1 MQLLILTWTSN
12 IQMSSTSVAAV
23 RRQPAVVTRMAAALR
38 HKVSAAQSINLGR
51 VHTTSRSVCRRF
63 LCGVRTHRKVKKG
76 CSRNHGSEG
85 TGLTT
90 VGEDIRIF
98 HHVTMKILTAQN
110 SVTILTTC
118 HRIWKST
125 LLVNVYTRKSV
136 QLIYLSSI
144 SNYIEVYLIQW
155 SRWTHL
161 QPASSV
167 WNRTNSIGHGP
178 SPCSSTVAIR

>member
-1 MQLLILTWTSN
+1 MSDIEFKFSMKLPLYLFCRRSQRGFQITNHQNCHGIRCNSEKKLLILTWTSN

-51 VHTTSRSVCRRF
+51 VHTASRSVCRRF
-63 LCGVRTHRKVKKG
+63 LCGEGTHRKVKKG

-118 HRIWKST
+118 HRI
-125 LLVNVYTRKSV
+125 
-136 QLIYLSSI
+136 
-144 SNYIEVYLIQW
+144 
-155 SRWTHL
+155 
-161 QPASSV
+161 
-167 WNRTNSIGHGP
+167 
-178 SPCSSTVAIR
+178 

>member
-1 MQLLILTWTSN
+1 MQFREKLLILTWISN

-63 LCGVRTHRKVKKG
+63 LCGVGTHRKVKKG
-76 CSRNHGSEG
+76 CGRNHGSEG
-85 TGLTT
+85 TSLTT

-125 LLVNVYTRKSV
+125 LFGLCLYTRKSV

-144 SNYIEVYLIQW
+144 SNYIEVIN
-155 SRWTHL
+155 TM
-161 QPASSV
+161 
-167 WNRTNSIGHGP
+167 I
-178 SPCSSTVAIR
+178 